1 MLIFIYVY
9 IYMSIEHDIVHTLH
23 IYIYRRGNY
32 VTTNVVIFPTMW
44 GPTVTSR
51 LIVTHPN
58 ANILSQKIPK
68 NPSVGVVVNQVTY
81 VYRAPLYRTFFFIES
96 DGEIL
101 ILTMAMMM
109 YVEDEDDNHSFCS
122 HLALLLSSPIKSL
135 QTSHGPSLFGTRAE

>member
-1 MLIFIYVY
+1 
-9 IYMSIEHDIVHTLH
+9 
-23 IYIYRRGNY
+23 
-32 VTTNVVIFPTMW
+32 MW